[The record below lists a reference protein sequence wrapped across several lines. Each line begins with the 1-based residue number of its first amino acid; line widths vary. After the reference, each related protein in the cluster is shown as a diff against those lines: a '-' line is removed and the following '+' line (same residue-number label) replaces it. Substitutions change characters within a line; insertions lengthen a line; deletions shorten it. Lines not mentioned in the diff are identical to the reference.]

1 MSQGYTGYGQ
11 QGGYGPQPPYGQPGG
26 YGQYP
31 PHGQQPPY
39 GQPGGYGQYPPHGPH
54 GYGPQP
60 GYGAPQPGYGYGPQQ
75 PGYAAQQPGY
85 GAQQPG
91 YAAQQPGY
99 AAQQPGYGQRLPD
112 SAHEHGLVQEPSN
125 DKCKVCQQPLGGT
138 AAFVCHQCP
147 LVLCYN
153 CGNAIFYGNKAKQV
167 HPHPLA
173 LRVRNAWKCDLCK
186 QHYRG
191 TASFYCRPCDFDAC
205 SRCYVG
211 F

>member
-11 QGGYGPQPPYGQPGG
+11 GQGGYGQPGYGQPKYGQPGYGQPGYGGPGG

-31 PHGQQPPY
+31 PQGPQGRGMNPY
-39 GQPGGYGQYPPHGPH
+39 PNYPPHATGLNPYPH
-54 GYGPQP
+54 GHPPAQP
-60 GYGAPQPGYGYGPQQ
+60 GYGPSGYGGGA
-75 PGYAAQQPGY
+75 GYAQSPN
-85 GAQQPG
+85 
-91 YAAQQPGY
+91 
-99 AAQQPGYGQRLPD
+99 YGQRLPD

-125 DKCKVCQQPLGGT
+125 DHCKVCQRPVAGT
-138 AAFVCHQCP
+138 PAYVCHECP
-147 LVLCYN
+147 LVLCYD

-186 QHYRG
+186 QHFRG
-191 TASFYCRPCDFDAC
+191 TASFYCRGCDFDAC